1 MSMSFTIEAEKRDE
15 QGSRASRRL
24 RRAGKLP
31 AILYGADKDAV
42 SITLDHNAMV
52 HNLKEDAFYSHI
64 LSVKLDGKTEKAI
77 LRDVQRHPFKP
88 TIYHVDL
95 MRVSANQPI
104 RVSVPLHF
112 HNEEECKGVK
122 LSGGMVSRMINEL
135 EVECLPGD
143 LPESL
148 DIDVLE
154 MDVGDTLHVSEL
166 KLPEGVQSVA
176 LMHGEDYDYAV
187 VSVVLPRAAKA
198 DEEEGEE
205 AEAEAAESE
214 GGEEAADG
222 EEASGDDD
230 SESEGKE

>member
-15 QGSRASRRL
+15 QGSSASRRL

-64 LSVKLDGKTEKAI
+64 LSVKLGGKTEKAI

-122 LSGGMVSRMINEL
+122 LGGGMVSRMINEL

-143 LPESL
+143 LPESIDL
-148 DIDVLE
+148 DVIEL
-154 MDVGDTLHVSEL
+154 DVGDTVHISEL

-176 LMHGEDYDYAV
+176 LMHGEEYDYAV
-187 VSVVLPRAAKA
+187 VSVLLPRSAKA
-198 DEEEGEE
+198 EEEELEG
-205 AEAEAAESE
+205 EAAEAE
-214 GGEEAADG
+214 GGEEAEGGDEA
-222 EEASGDDD
+222 ASGDE
-230 SESEGKE
+230 SESGDKE

>member
-15 QGSRASRRL
+15 QGSSASRRL
-24 RRAGKLP
+24 RRAGRLP
-31 AILYGADKDAV
+31 AILYGGENDAQP
-42 SITLDHNAMV
+42 ITLDHNAMV
-52 HNLKEDAFYSHI
+52 HNLKHDAFYSHI
-64 LSVKLDGKTEKAI
+64 LTVKLDGKSEKAI

-122 LSGGMVSRMINEL
+122 LGGGMISRMLNDI

-143 LPESL
+143 LPEAI
-148 DIDVLE
+148 DIDVVE
-154 MDVGDTLHVSEL
+154 MDVGDTIHISEL
-166 KLPEGVQSVA
+166 KLPKGVESVA

-187 VSVVLPRAAKA
+187 VSVLLPRAAKTE
-198 DEEEGEE
+198 EEEGEE
-205 AEAEAAESE
+205 VEAAEAEGAADE
-214 GGEEAADG
+214 GGEEAA
-222 EEASGDDD
+222 SGDEG
-230 SESEGKE
+230 ESEDKE